1 MYVFCPCSHFH
12 PKRNQPAQHKEL
24 LLQTQLIAEINSEA
38 RPSTLKIM
46 KKTLKNTHQSVTKTL
61 SIRLNLGPNGIRI
74 GPGKVSLLEQVGET
88 GSIAAAGR
96 TLNMS
101 YRRAWLLI
109 DSLNQAFVEPV
120 VIRRSGGSGGGG
132 AELTDLGREII
143 SRYRCIERTADAT
156 ASEDLAFLSHLCR
169 EDIQAK

>member
-1 MYVFCPCSHFH
+1 
-12 PKRNQPAQHKEL
+12 
-24 LLQTQLIAEINSEA
+24 
-38 RPSTLKIM
+38 M
-46 KKTLKNTHQSVTKTL
+46 KKTLKNTHPGVSKTL
-61 SIRLNLGPNGIRI
+61 SIRLNLGPSGVRI
-74 GPGKVSLLEQVGET
+74 GPGKINLLEQVGET

-132 AELTDLGREII
+132 AELTDLGREVI
-143 SRYRCIERTADAT
+143 SRYRRIENTAEVA
-156 ASEDLAFLSHLCR
+156 AGEDLAVLSDLCR
-169 EDIQAK
+169 EDIQSE